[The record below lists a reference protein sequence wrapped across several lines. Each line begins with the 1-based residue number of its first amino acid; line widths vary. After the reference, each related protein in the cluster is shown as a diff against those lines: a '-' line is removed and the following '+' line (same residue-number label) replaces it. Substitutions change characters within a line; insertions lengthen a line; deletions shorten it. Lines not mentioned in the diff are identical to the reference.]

1 MTKDQ
6 ELFVQIYRNGEKA
19 LESYESLS
27 LYYAALSLYEE
38 IRDSKIKD
46 AAQEI
51 IRGLDEWTNHYS
63 DSRLLAALKSWED
76 HYIRIQKPDT
86 SLHIDESENGFA
98 QGCLDIYQLYLNHD
112 ILFSEAGP
120 TILNLAKM
128 GRERHYNEDLC
139 RTMDSLGH
147 ALSIGMTSMMIEPVE
162 TLKAFLKRKSPEEK
176 IIPVRTHLRDILYL
190 IPENTFLKICCFEKP
205 VTDLRKRILYEDLL
219 SYREIPSAL
228 LDQPVI
234 SIEPKYDE
242 AEDFALSLEVWLLQ
256 EDHS

>member
-1 MTKDQ
+1 MTRDQ

-38 IRDSKIKD
+38 IIDPKVKD

-76 HYIRIQKPDT
+76 HYVRIQKPDT
-86 SLHIDESENGFA
+86 RLHIDESENGFA
-98 QGCLDIYQLYLNHD
+98 QGCLDIYQLYLNND

-120 TILNLAKM
+120 AVLNLSKM
-128 GRERHYNEDLC
+128 GRERHYSEDLC
-139 RTMDSLGH
+139 RTMESLGH

-176 IIPVRTHLRDILYL
+176 ISPVRTLLRDILYL
-190 IPENTFLKICCFEKP
+190 VPENTYLKICCFEDP
-205 VTDLRKRILYEDLL
+205 VVSRRKKVLYEDLL
-219 SYREIPSAL
+219 SYRDIPSAL
-228 LDQPVI
+228 LDDTVI

-242 AEDFALSLEVWLLQ
+242 AEDFALCLEVWLLQ